1 MPVCAGMTNSG
12 LIPVEVRIDM
22 LEQTQSLKK
31 YFLIYVLLIIIFTV
45 IPIGHSHQLEN
56 KFIINFRLDHILHA
70 LEFIPWAFFCMML
83 GRNTWFCFAL
93 GILFA
98 VGTEVLQCAIPYRSF
113 NINDMIANIIGI
125 GIGFFVFMIFAKEKE

>member
-1 MPVCAGMTNSG
+1 MNPHGITNSG

-31 YFLIYVLLIIIFTV
+31 YFSIYVLLIIIFTV
-45 IPIGHSHQLEN
+45 IPIGNSHQLEN
-56 KFIINFRLDHILHA
+56 TFIINFRLDYILHA
-70 LEFIPWAFFCMML
+70 LEFIPWAFFCMMM
-83 GRNTWFCFAL
+83 RRDTWLWFAL

-98 VGTEVLQCAIPYRSF
+98 IGTEVLQCAIPYRSF

>member
-1 MPVCAGMTNSG
+1 MTNSG
-12 LIPVEVRIDM
+12 FRPVKVTIDM

-56 KFIINFRLDHILHA
+56 TFIINFRLDHILRA

-83 GRNTWFCFAL
+83 RQNTWFCFAF

-113 NINDMIANIIGI
+113 NINDMIANMIGI
-125 GIGFFVFMIFAKEKE
+125 GIGFFVFMIFAQEKE